1 MKFRP
6 LVVLLVL
13 ACCALA
19 SCKTIEPTNSTLKDM
34 QEWAT
39 PEPLDRLSSAN
50 EQRRA
55 KAAMVRWVERY
66 LKHEYR
72 VVGRR
77 FVLTAPGSTDG
88 AAIGSKAHQH
98 VTQNLGGEMQV
109 DGWFDDDN
117 YMLFLWAFGD
127 RSPRYVVFVLTRD
140 FLLGSDERR
149 MVGYLELVRS
159 AKERTKTAQEGS
171 AAKERQYK
179 VAESNEADDRPDV
192 VDAR

>member
-6 LVVLLVL
+6 LAVLLVL

-39 PEPLDRLSSAN
+39 PEPLDRVSPAN

-55 KAAMVRWVERY
+55 KAEMVRWVEQY

-72 VVGRR
+72 VIDQR

-88 AAIGSKAHQH
+88 AAIGSKAHQF
-98 VTQNLGGEMQV
+98 VTQKLGGGV
-109 DGWFDDDN
+109 RISGWFDDDN
-117 YMLFLWAFGD
+117 YRFLLWTFGNGA
-127 RSPRYVVFVLTRD
+127 PRYVIFVLTRD
-140 FLLGSDERR
+140 FLPGTDERR
-149 MVGYLELVRS
+149 MVGYLEL
-159 AKERTKTAQEGS
+159 EL
-171 AAKERQYK
+171 AAK
-179 VAESNEADDRPDV
+179 D
-192 VDAR
+192 

>member
-1 MKFRP
+1 M
-6 LVVLLVL
+6 
-13 ACCALA
+13 A
-19 SCKTIEPTNSTLKDM
+19 SCKTIEPANGTLQDM

-66 LKHEYR
+66 LKREYR
-72 VVGRR
+72 VIGRR

-88 AAIGSKAHQH
+88 AAIGSKAHQFA
-98 VTQNLGGEMQV
+98 TQNLGGTMLI
-109 DGWFDDDN
+109 DGWYDDDD
-117 YMLFLWAFGD
+117 YRFFLWTFGD
-127 RSPRYVVFVLTRD
+127 GSRRYVAFVLTGG
-140 FLLGSDERR
+140 FLPGTDERR
-149 MVGYLELVRS
+149 MVGYLELVRY

-171 AAKERQYK
+171 AAKARQYK
-179 VAESNEADDRPDV
+179 VAESNEADDHLDV